1 MPLELD
7 SLRNSIKALTDLLA
21 VSESD
26 ARMGQLS
33 DVERN
38 GIRSGVIQN
47 FEVTYELC
55 WKLIARWLSTYVN
68 PEVADGVT

>member
-1 MPLELD
+1 MPLELGN
-7 SLRNSIKALTDLLA
+7 LRSSIEALTDLLA
-21 VSESD
+21 VSEDD

-47 FEVTYELC
+47 FEVTYEPL
-55 WKLIARWLSTYVN
+55 L
-68 PEVADGVT
+68 EADEALVEHLHRRRDR

>member
-21 VSESD
+21 VSEND

-38 GIRSGVIQN
+38 
-47 FEVTYELC
+47 
-55 WKLIARWLSTYVN
+55 
-68 PEVADGVT
+68 